1 MNAIGSHVSGLQHIG
16 LPTNDMEKTL
26 AFYEKLGFT
35 VAFRT
40 VNNGEKVCF
49 LKLAGVCVETYEN
62 GQAVG
67 TAGAID
73 HIALDVDDVQAA
85 WDAVRAAGFAPTAKK
100 WNSARCC
107 KRLARSAPSALV
119 GIVSTAHIYL
129 VQNWRICIKHLQT

>member
-73 HIALDVDDVQAA
+73 HIALDVYDVQAA
-85 WDAVRAAGFAPTAKK
+85 WDAVRAAGFAPLEEEIQFLPFWDKGVRYFNILGPNGEK
-100 WNSARCC
+100 VEFSQM
-107 KRLARSAPSALV
+107 L
-119 GIVSTAHIYL
+119 
-129 VQNWRICIKHLQT
+129 

>member
-1 MNAIGSHVSGLQHIG
+1 MSAIGSHVTGMQHIG
-16 LPTNDMEKTL
+16 LPTNDMERTL

-67 TAGAID
+67 KAGAID
-73 HIALDVDDVQAA
+73 HIAMDVDDVQAA
-85 WDAVRAAGFAPTAKK
+85 WDAVQAAGLTPIEDEIQFLPFWDKGVRYFNILGPNGEK
-100 WNSARCC
+100 VEFSQM
-107 KRLARSAPSALV
+107 L
-119 GIVSTAHIYL
+119 
-129 VQNWRICIKHLQT
+129 